1 MLESHYGCSK
11 RANCVRLSC
20 VEHPQ
25 SSAWNAF
32 LSWNLTL
39 QRTCAFQPGC
49 LSSSRKSF
57 RPSSPRCPLFLQH
70 GQAVALHDSMWT
82 QTTRMIIQVLYVFR
96 SPLQRLG
103 LMLPT
108 CPPQNPAHLVAIDMC
123 FQRDNKVLEDQ
134 LMGFLSLLYIC
145 CTQFWGRCAAL
156 VNGLGRV
163 VRNGKG
169 QISLIHLSWRKGMR
183 TFSILL
189 MFCTVDQHW
198 EAFLGSLREVD
209 SKSNLYWGSVTCN
222 QELWVILAW
231 LLSNYLIRAEYR
243 FHIFLKIRDDHAVS
257 IILLTSIPS

>member
-1 MLESHYGCSK
+1 MLESHYGCSQ
-11 RANCVRLSC
+11 RADCVGLSC

-57 RPSSPRCPLFLQH
+57 RPPSPRCALFLQH
-70 GQAVALHDSMWT
+70 SLAVALHHGMWT
-82 QTTRMIIQVLYVFR
+82 QTPHMIIQVLDVFR
-96 SPLQRLG
+96 SLLQRLG

-108 CPPQNPAHLVAIDMC
+108 CPPQNPAYLVAIDMC
-123 FQRDNKVLEDQ
+123 FQRDNKVLKDI
-134 LMGFLSLLYIC
+134 SLLHIC
-145 CTQFWGRCAAL
+145 CTQFCGCCSAL

-163 VRNGKG
+163 VRNDKE

-183 TFSILL
+183 TFSILP
-189 MFCTVDQHW
+189 MFFTVDHHW
-198 EAFLGSLREVD
+198 EAFLGSLREVN

-222 QELWVILAW
+222 QELWVILGW
-231 LLSNYLIRAEYR
+231 LL
-243 FHIFLKIRDDHAVS
+243 
-257 IILLTSIPS
+257 